1 MTGAGIRRTLVQIV
15 AGYFRSFRRIA
26 WSLLLLAAT
35 LGVSAAIVFPLW
47 YFSTHERKIF
57 TIVVLCLLAAG
68 ILFLLFRRTRAF
80 WELSPNER
88 AARFRR
94 LALRLMSLFAY
105 LVALYV
111 ILGLY
116 VVGLLAAALPL
127 TMIYLLVLGYSLYVR
142 KSRTRR

>member
-1 MTGAGIRRTLVQIV
+1 MTAGGIRRTLVQIAAV
-15 AGYFRSFRRIA
+15 YTRSLRRIA
-26 WSLLLLAAT
+26 WSLLLLAGT

-47 YFSTHERKIF
+47 YFSTHERRIF
-57 TIVVLCLLAAG
+57 TIVVLCLFAAG

-80 WELSPNER
+80 WELPPTER

-94 LALRLMSLFAY
+94 LVLRLMSLVAY

-116 VVGLLAAALPL
+116 VVGLLAAAIPL